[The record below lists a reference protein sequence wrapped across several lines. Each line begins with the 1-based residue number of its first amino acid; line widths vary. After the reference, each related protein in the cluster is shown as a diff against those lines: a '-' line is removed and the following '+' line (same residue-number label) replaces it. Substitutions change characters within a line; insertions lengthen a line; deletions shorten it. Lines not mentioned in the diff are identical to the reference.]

1 MIGIIIVS
9 HGQLGQGLI
18 ESAEIILGNKKNI
31 LAISLSG
38 KTEFIEQMRNKLIEE
53 IDKIDEGQGVV
64 LLTDL
69 FGGTPCNLSLSV
81 LGVRKIE
88 IIAGVN
94 LPIVLKLLTVR
105 DSYPNISL
113 NDACVLAEESGKKQI
128 SIASHLISSNS

>member
-9 HGQLGQGLI
+9 HGKLGQGLI
-18 ESAEIILGNKKNI
+18 ESAEIILGRKKNI
-31 LAISLSG
+31 VALPLSG
-38 KTEFIEQMRNKLIEE
+38 ETELIEQMRNKLVEE

-69 FGGTPCNLSLSV
+69 FGGTPCNLSLSI
-81 LGVRKIE
+81 LGVRRIE

-105 DSYPNISL
+105 DSYPNIDL
-113 NDACVLAEESGKKQI
+113 NDACILAEKSGKKQI
-128 SIASHLISSNS
+128 SIASHLIAS